1 MIFFRLWSRKY
12 FVLKYVVLK
21 YLGSNMCFQVM
32 STCLSTLR
40 KVLARVQPAWNVW
53 DVSEKMNKSR
63 QDSVAQETDL
73 ASNSVTLD
81 TDLAREATESL
92 PGSPVIIPAKAG
104 LKFSPKIGIKV
115 GILSR

>member
-1 MIFFRLWSRKY
+1 
-12 FVLKYVVLK
+12 
-21 YLGSNMCFQVM
+21 M

-73 ASNSVTLD
+73 A
-81 TDLAREATESL
+81 REATESL
-92 PGSPVIIPAKAG
+92 PGSPVIVPAKAG
-104 LKFSPKIGIKV
+104 LKFLPKIGIKV

>member
-1 MIFFRLWSRKY
+1 MVFKC
-12 FVLKYVVLK
+12 
-21 YLGSNMCFQVM
+21 LGSNMFFQVM

-73 ASNSVTLD
+73 ASNSVALD

-104 LKFSPKIGIKV
+104 LKFLPKIGIKV
-115 GILSR
+115 GILRRK